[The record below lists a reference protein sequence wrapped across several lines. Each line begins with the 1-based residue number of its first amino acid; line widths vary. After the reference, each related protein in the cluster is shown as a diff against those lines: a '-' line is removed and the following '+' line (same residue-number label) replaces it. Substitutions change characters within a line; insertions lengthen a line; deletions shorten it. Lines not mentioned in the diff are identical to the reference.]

1 MGTMLTG
8 GNGAQG
14 KYRFFEAFWRGE
26 GPCPLLFARPH
37 LAREKAW
44 RRFDLVVQHG
54 DAEKLL
60 EESLLAVEPYLNR
73 LDDGLPAVRPDLG
86 TTLLPSGLGME
97 IVVQPDQQPW
107 LRGHLSPE
115 AYLAGPDPAQEG
127 ALRGEVPLAEAFY
140 RLFRE
145 RQARGKVHPAV
156 RAYAPDTQG
165 VFDLSHLVIGSGLF
179 LLLADDPPAA
189 HRVQARSLA
198 LFLAATRRFK
208 GLLGE
213 APGSMVHGHGMA
225 EGVWFPG
232 TGARISE
239 DSCTL
244 IGQAMI
250 EEFCLPYIREAVRP
264 FGRGFLH
271 FCGRHMDFLR
281 QVCAM
286 EEISTLN
293 LGNPEMVDP
302 EELFALLGRTGT
314 AYLGHLP
321 RLPDEGAEAYLERL
335 AELRGRNGVRL
346 ILVADCR
353 PRDRQEEAALVRR
366 WHRLA
371 RPHGRP

>member
-14 KYRFFEAFWRGE
+14 KYRFFEAFWTRRRGLARSCS
-26 GPCPLLFARPH
+26 PRPH
-37 LAREKAW
+37 LAREKACVV
-44 RRFDLVVQHG
+44 RFDLAG
-54 DAEKLL
+54 NSTGTRKSSWT
-60 EESLLAVEPYLNR
+60 ESARRRPGRALR
-73 LDDGLPAVRPDLG
+73 PARTTASRRRGPDLG

-271 FCGRHMDFLR
+271 FVEGQPGLAHARRGVQAL
-281 QVCAM
+281 A
-286 EEISTLN
+286 
-293 LGNPEMVDP
+293 PEQ
-302 EELFALLGRTGT
+302 AL
-314 AYLGHLP
+314 
-321 RLPDEGAEAYLERL
+321 
-335 AELRGRNGVRL
+335 
-346 ILVADCR
+346 
-353 PRDRQEEAALVRR
+353 EEADGDVQVLVGEGQHRQQALEQPPGF
-366 WHRLA
+366 LA
-371 RPHGRP
+371 PASAVQQVDLHV